1 MVPKKK
7 KKRRRWVFIFLF
19 SRYDNRDLRE
29 VCSRWLPLG
38 SSWARTQTQNY
49 LTPSAVPHCSHMYF
63 LHPFFWSWFLSQLC
77 YLPILS
83 TSLCLF
89 LFSKEKC
96 WKTSR
101 LAKSELNISIVEMT
115 VSTLTQLND
124 KVYKCSIDLKE
135 NSGLSFKNI
144 FQLIMLSL
152 IWWVQVIIACH
163 MLPSWT
169 T

>member
-1 MVPKKK
+1 MLQVTASGKQLSKDSNPKLFNPQCCSSLFTH
-7 KKRRRWVFIFLF
+7 VLLASIFLE
-19 SRYDNRDLRE
+19 LI
-29 VCSRWLPLG
+29 P
-38 SSWARTQTQNY
+38 
-49 LTPSAVPHCSHMYF
+49 
-63 LHPFFWSWFLSQLC
+63 SQLC

-152 IWWVQVIIACH
+152 IWRVQVIIACH